1 MPWLLV
7 DRCSTAA
14 AAASKREDARALW
27 EDGASWREGKEEA
40 AAGESRVFSAA
51 GEQSR
56 ARPIDDVRRRCTP
69 VVVIIFLYVFLAV
82 FY

>member
-1 MPWLLV
+1 LPWLLV

-40 AAGESRVFSAA
+40 AAGESRVFWLR
-51 GEQSR
+51 ESR
-56 ARPIDDVRRRCTP
+56 VVRDRLMCGRDALLP
-69 VVVIIFLYVFLAV
+69 M
-82 FY
+82 